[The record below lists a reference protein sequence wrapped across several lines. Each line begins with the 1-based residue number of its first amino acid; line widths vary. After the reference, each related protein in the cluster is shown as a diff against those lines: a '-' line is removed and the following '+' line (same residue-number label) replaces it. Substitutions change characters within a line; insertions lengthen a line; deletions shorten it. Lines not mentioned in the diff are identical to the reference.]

1 MPNTE
6 PMSRPTTLV
15 RVLAED
21 PDLGAAVDHAE
32 QAEAKV
38 AAIAPL
44 LTVERG
50 PWQPPADADPADLG
64 LLVLSGLL
72 SRSLEV
78 AGRKF
83 VELRGPEDLL
93 RPWDDATEVASVRG
107 EITWTAREAT
117 RMAWLDRD
125 FAAAVA
131 PWPAITAALMG
142 RALRRARLLSFRL
155 AIVEL
160 RHVDLRVLLLL
171 WHLADRW
178 GRVRPEGVRLDLH
191 LTHDL
196 LAHMVGAHRTSVT
209 LALRKLTEEGRLARC
224 EGGGWLLL
232 GEPPRDVKDTGR
244 SAAEVR
250 RVRA

>member
-1 MPNTE
+1 
-6 PMSRPTTLV
+6 
-15 RVLAED
+15 VLAED
-21 PDLGAAVDHAE
+21 PDLAAAVASAE
-32 QAEAKV
+32 QSRAKV

-50 PWQPPADADPADLG
+50 PWEPPAGAHPGDLG

-72 SRSLEV
+72 SRELEV
-78 AGRKF
+78 AGRTF
-83 VELRGPEDLL
+83 VELRGPEDIL
-93 RPWDDATEVASVRG
+93 RPWDDTAEVTSVRG
-107 EITWTAREAT
+107 EISWTAREAT
-117 RMAWLDRD
+117 RLAWLDRD

-131 PWPAITAALMG
+131 PWPEIAGALMG

-178 GRVRPEGVRLDLH
+178 GRVRPEGVRLDLR
-191 LTHDL
+191 LTHEL

-209 LALRKLTEEGRLARC
+209 LAVRKLREEGRLARG
-224 EGGGWLLL
+224 EDGGWLLL
-232 GEPPRDVKDTGR
+232 GEPPLEVNDT
-244 SAAEVR
+244 
-250 RVRA
+250 VRALSTGGA